1 MENASQIIHHHL
13 EVCEALY
20 HFLQE
25 EGGWLRQMQSLPP
38 EEMLENK
45 RHHLARLSA
54 SVSALKGIEVPQA
67 DLREGL
73 ESAQKK
79 TLKVFQLLRENEQ
92 MLLKLQS
99 QNLS

>member
-1 MENASQIIHHHL
+1 MENASQIIHYHL

-38 EEMLENK
+38 EEMIESK
-45 RHHLARLSA
+45 RGHLARLAA
-54 SVSALKGIEVPQA
+54 SVQALKSIESPQA
-67 DLREGL
+67 DLRDGL

-92 MLLKLQS
+92 MLLKLHSQS
-99 QNLS
+99 SG